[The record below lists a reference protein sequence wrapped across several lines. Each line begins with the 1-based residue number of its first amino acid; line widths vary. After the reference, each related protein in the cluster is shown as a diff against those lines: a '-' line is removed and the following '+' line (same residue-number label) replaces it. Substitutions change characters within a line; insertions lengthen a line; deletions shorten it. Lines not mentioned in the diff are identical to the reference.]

1 MTSYLTPA
9 TRSVERSEWERGR
22 LQCGQD
28 LVAEETAV
36 ALVYNGVSH
45 AVMMATPADLED
57 LALGFSLSERILEEP
72 AELLEVEVSDHPLG
86 LEVNLRIAA
95 SRFAALKQ
103 RRRSLT
109 GRTGCGLC
117 GAESLA
123 QAIPD
128 PLPVGSGFRIEHGA
142 LQRARQALAGNQELN
157 RHTGAVHA
165 AAFCDARGDVL
176 LLREDVGRH
185 NALDKL
191 LGALSRLGRG
201 ADGLVLVT
209 SRASYEM
216 VNKASTLGIQVL
228 AALSAPTGLAIDQA
242 RASGMTLVG
251 YVGEGR
257 QAVYTGQ
264 ERVVSGE

>member
-1 MTSYLTPA
+1 
-9 TRSVERSEWERGR
+9 
-22 LQCGQD
+22 
-28 LVAEETAV
+28 VAEESAV

-57 LALGFSLSERILEEP
+57 FALGFSLSERIIGDP
-72 AELLEVEVSDHPLG
+72 AELLEIEVADHALG
-86 LEVNLRIAA
+86 LEVKLRVAA

-103 RRRSLT
+103 RRRSLA

-117 GAESLA
+117 GAESLI

-128 PLPVGSGFRIEHGA
+128 PLPVRSDFRIGHGA
-142 LQRARQALAGNQELN
+142 LQRARQALAGKQELN

-165 AAFCDARGDVL
+165 AAFCDARGEILVV
-176 LLREDVGRH
+176 REDVGRH

-191 LGALSRLGRG
+191 LGALGRLGRG
-201 ADGLVLVT
+201 AEGMVLVT

-216 VNKASTLGIQVL
+216 VNKASTLGIPVL

-242 RASGMTLVG
+242 NASGMTLVG

-257 QAVYTGQ
+257 QAVYTGH
-264 ERVVSGE
+264 ERLVSEE